1 MQGYMTHIARQGER
15 WDSIAYRYYANPLA
29 YGELIRANPHL
40 PITPT
45 LSAGAVV
52 AVPIVA
58 STNATVIK
66 QELPPWLM

>member
-1 MQGYMTHIARQGER
+1 MQSYMTHIAKQGER
-15 WDSIAYRYYANPLA
+15 WDSIAYYYYANPFA

-45 LSAGAVV
+45 LSAGDIV

-58 STNATVIK
+58 NTNQDVIK
-66 QELPPWLM
+66 QELPPWLI